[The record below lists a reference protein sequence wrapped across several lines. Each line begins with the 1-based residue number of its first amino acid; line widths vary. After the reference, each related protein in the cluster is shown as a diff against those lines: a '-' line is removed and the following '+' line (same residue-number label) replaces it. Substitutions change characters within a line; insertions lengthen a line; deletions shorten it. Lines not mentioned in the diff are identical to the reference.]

1 MNTTALIIRSRT
13 QARMADP
20 YAGCGRSRHPAAQRV
35 LRLADQL
42 ESILAERRRLLNTLA
57 GGEPFVMGNLQGDS
71 Q

>member
-1 MNTTALIIRSRT
+1 MNATALIIRSRT

-20 YAGCGRSRHPAAQRV
+20 FAGCSLSRHPTARRV
-35 LRLADQL
+35 FRLADQL

-57 GGEPFVMGNLQGDS
+57 GGGPFVMGNPQGDS